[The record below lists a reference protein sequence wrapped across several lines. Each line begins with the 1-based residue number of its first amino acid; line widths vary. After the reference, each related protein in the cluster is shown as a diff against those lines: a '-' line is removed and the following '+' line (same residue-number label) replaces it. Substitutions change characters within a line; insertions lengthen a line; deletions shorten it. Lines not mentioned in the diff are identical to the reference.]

1 MDSKITPFP
10 MLSMER
16 MEGIRTS
23 SEIALSTKH
32 PTYQVTGSDPPRE
45 DPDVQED

>member
-1 MDSKITPFP
+1 MDERITPFP
-10 MLSMER
+10 MFSMER
-16 MEGIRTS
+16 MEGASRN
-23 SEIALSTKH
+23 EIALSTKH